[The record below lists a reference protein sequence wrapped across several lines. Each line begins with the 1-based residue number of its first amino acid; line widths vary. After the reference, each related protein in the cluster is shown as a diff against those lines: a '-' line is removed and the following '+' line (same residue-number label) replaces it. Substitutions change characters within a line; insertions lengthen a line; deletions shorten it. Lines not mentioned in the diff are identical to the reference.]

1 MAQPESLVCTWL
13 PPFCP
18 FLIFTHSNPLDVW
31 NYVSFQCPADPH
43 EDRER
48 GHSRI
53 GPRSPP
59 LFWFTPSP
67 TFSFSPLLSLSLS
80 LASLAPAVHQPP
92 AVLPAVSALRTN
104 SLTTMQV
111 RGREKEHTAL
121 TIDQWRPLKQSLP
134 FSPSLLSPCQGWKR
148 QTFGTVDEAGST
160 SGKTGARSHLS
171 ATSNNKHTFTHWFSG
186 LSPHHPSVCSFGEAL
201 HCPIWAQS

>member
-1 MAQPESLVCTWL
+1 MKTFCALDSLYSVLSSSSVALTVSTCGTM
-13 PPFCP
+13 C
-18 FLIFTHSNPLDVW
+18 HSNAQLT
-31 NYVSFQCPADPH
+31 H
-43 EDRER
+43 KDRER

-53 GPRSPP
+53 RPCSPP

-67 TFSFSPLLSLSLS
+67 TFSFPPRSLSLTS
-80 LASLAPAVHQPP
+80 SAPAVHQPP

-134 FSPSLLSPCQGWKR
+134 FSPSLLSPGLEKTNLW
-148 QTFGTVDEAGST
+148 
-160 SGKTGARSHLS
+160 SGG
-171 ATSNNKHTFTHWFSG
+171 
-186 LSPHHPSVCSFGEAL
+186 
-201 HCPIWAQS
+201 